1 MQLGGFDLG
10 IIVVYFVLIV
20 GLGCWCGLRKKKT
33 EQAEE
38 YFLAG
43 KSLGWP
49 VIGLALFATN
59 ISTVHLVSL
68 AEEGYTNGLAYGNFE
83 WMAPFTLIILALFF
97 APFYIRSRITT
108 LPDFLEKRYS
118 RASRD
123 WLSLL
128 SIVSAIFIH
137 IGFSLY
143 AGAVVLEGMFGF
155 DKMFSIVL
163 IAGLTGLYTIIGG
176 LMAVVVTES
185 VQTIIL
191 LAGAIIL
198 TSISYVKVGGWDGL
212 TEAIDPHLLTVLRP
226 HGDPSGIP
234 WYSVILGY
242 PIIGIWYWC
251 TDQTIV
257 QRVLGAK
264 DENHARVGPLFAGFI
279 KVLPVF
285 IFVLPGLI
293 CLALINKGLLPALP
307 LKEDGTADAA
317 QTYSHMITNLLPV
330 GIRGIVAAAL
340 MAALM
345 STVSGALNSVATLFS
360 YDLYKRR
367 APQTSEKKLVF
378 VGRVVTFLGMALA
391 ILWSPFCGRFPT
403 VFQGI
408 STAICYIAPPITV
421 VFVAGVFWKNASS
434 KGSILTL
441 MIGSAMGLL
450 VFIFDILGGLKAFKA
465 DFPTF
470 EFLNFMVISFILAM
484 ICTIVMVL
492 VSLAYPEPLTEEKS
506 KLVWKSFMEPLQE
519 KGWSGIGNYKRLSAI
534 LALMMIALYVTFTW
548 LVK

>member
-1 MQLGGFDLG
+1 MQLGGLDLG
-10 IIVVYFVLIV
+10 IIVVYFVCIV

-33 EQAEE
+33 DQAEE

-108 LPDFLEKRYS
+108 LPDFLERRYS

-163 IAGLTGLYTIIGG
+163 IAGLTGLYTIVGG

-198 TSISYVKVGGWDGL
+198 TSISYVKVGGWGGL

-378 VGRVVTFLGMALA
+378 IGRVVTFWGMVLA
-391 ILWSPFCGRFPT
+391 VLWSPFCGRFPT

-408 STAICYIAPPITV
+408 SAAICYIATPITV
-421 VFVAGVFWKNASS
+421 VFVAGVFWKKASS
-434 KGSILTL
+434 RASILTL

-450 VFIFDILGGLKAFKA
+450 AFIFDILGGLKAFKA
-465 DFPTF
+465 NFPTF

-484 ICTIVMVL
+484 ICTIIMVL

-519 KGWSGIGNYKRLSAI
+519 RGWPGIGNYKRLSAI